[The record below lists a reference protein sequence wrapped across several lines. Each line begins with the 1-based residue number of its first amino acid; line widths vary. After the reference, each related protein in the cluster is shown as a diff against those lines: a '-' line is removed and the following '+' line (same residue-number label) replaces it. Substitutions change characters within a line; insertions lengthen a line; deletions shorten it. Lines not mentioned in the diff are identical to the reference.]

1 MVTIGSYL
9 LKLVSLERK
18 LHFKLSKSAFI
29 VFVITWLGLITL
41 LTMVTSTLTLNLT
54 LWITWSGDELQ
65 WKFTKKIRDTLFL
78 ACFQAQLKV
87 ALHVLAY
94 FYAKYITYLFIRMYI
109 KQEDLTQW
117 IRHFCSQCQ
126 FRKVREAAFTRKP
139 IDHQHGERWS
149 IDIM

>member
-1 MVTIGSYL
+1 MIRFDNLIDHGDLYFDL
-9 LKLVSLERK
+9 EFDLVD
-18 LHFKLSKSAFI
+18 H
-29 VFVITWLGLITL
+29 VIRWW
-41 LTMVTSTLTLNLT
+41 TSVK
-54 LWITWSGDELQ
+54 IY
-65 WKFTKKIRDTLFL
+65 KKIRDTLFL

-87 ALHVLAY
+87 ALHVLAC

-126 FRKVREAAFTRKP
+126 FRKVRDLGEAAFTRKP